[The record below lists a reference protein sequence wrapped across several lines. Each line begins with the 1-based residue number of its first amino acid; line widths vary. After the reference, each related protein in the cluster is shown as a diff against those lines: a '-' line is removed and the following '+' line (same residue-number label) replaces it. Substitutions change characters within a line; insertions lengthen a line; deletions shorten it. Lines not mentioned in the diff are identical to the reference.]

1 MNRPIRTIMV
11 PLDLNVDSDAI
22 VSWAIEWAQLK
33 KACLIF
39 LHVLPPAHVYASPA
53 FVVMTS
59 YGDLYALAR
68 KDAEEKLLEYAS
80 QARECGIEARVHV
93 RVGNAPEEI
102 LVMARDLGADL
113 LIVGT
118 HGRKGLAHVFLGS
131 TAEKVV
137 RLAPCPVFVAK
148 ERHPSAL
155 TAAEVA
161 EVAST

>member
-1 MNRPIRTIMV
+1 MKRPIRTIMV
-11 PLDLNVDSDAI
+11 PLDLNVDTDPI
-22 VSWAIEWAQLK
+22 VSWAIEWAQMKRARLV
-33 KACLIF
+33 F

-53 FVVMTS
+53 FVDVGN
-59 YGDLYALAR
+59 YEDLYGLAR
-68 KDAEEKLLEYAS
+68 KHAEDQLLEYAS
-80 QARECGIEARVHV
+80 QARECGIEASVHV
-93 RVGNAPEEI
+93 RVGNAPDVI
-102 LVMARDLGADL
+102 LAMTRDLGADL

-148 ERHPSAL
+148 ESHTAAQ

-161 EVAST
+161 ELAST

>member
-1 MNRPIRTIMV
+1 MKRPIRTILV
-11 PLDLNVDSDAI
+11 PLDLNVDTDPI

-33 KACLIF
+33 RARLVF

-53 FVVMTS
+53 FVDVGN
-59 YGDLYALAR
+59 YEDLYGLAR
-68 KDAEEKLLEYAS
+68 KHAEDQLLEYAS
-80 QARECGIEARVHV
+80 QARECGIEASVHV
-93 RVGNAPEEI
+93 RVGNAPDVI
-102 LVMARDLGADL
+102 LAMTRDLGADL

-148 ERHPSAL
+148 ESHTAAQ

-161 EVAST
+161 ELAST